1 MHAAPLFSQLNLWD
15 KKLNA
20 GGLPMPINGL
30 ESSWLPASPGVLH
43 RGNEVSRQENDCN
56 HEADY

>member
-1 MHAAPLFSQLNLWD
+1 
-15 KKLNA
+15 
-20 GGLPMPINGL
+20 MPINGL